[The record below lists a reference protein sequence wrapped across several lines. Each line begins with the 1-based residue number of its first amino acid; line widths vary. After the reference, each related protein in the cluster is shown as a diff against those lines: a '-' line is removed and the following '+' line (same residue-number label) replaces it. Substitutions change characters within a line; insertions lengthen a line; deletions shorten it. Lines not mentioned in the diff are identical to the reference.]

1 MGGRTGPRAPQ
12 AAAAD
17 RLTFS
22 TLSPM
27 RVGDLRFWIFVAVV
41 FAIVGFLIYAT
52 VAAGGI

>member
-1 MGGRTGPRAPQ
+1 L
-12 AAAAD
+12 AD
-17 RLTFS
+17 PL
-22 TLSPM
+22 